1 MLASKTWKRSEVPA
15 KRYSPSYNSNTNS
28 SLPKLL
34 LKHNGLI
41 LKNSYILY
49 LFQIS
54 ETARLKDMYVLF
66 RGHFCQCDSQNARKY
81 FNPRN
86 FLGNSFSKN
95 YICWFFISRFLRFWK
110 SQDFFKAHCEVES
123 LQCGLVQ
130 IRLQPVFCWFSTRGT
145 NRLFVTPHEK
155 IKK

>member
-15 KRYSPSYNSNTNS
+15 KRYSPSYNSSTNS

-54 ETARLKDMYVLF
+54 ETARLKDMYVWF
-66 RGHFCQCDSQNARKY
+66 SGHFCQCDSQNARKY
-81 FNPRN
+81 
-86 FLGNSFSKN
+86 
-95 YICWFFISRFLRFWK
+95 
-110 SQDFFKAHCEVES
+110 
-123 LQCGLVQ
+123 
-130 IRLQPVFCWFSTRGT
+130 STREISLEIVFPRTTYADSLYLDFYVFGKARIFLKLT
-145 NRLFVTPHEK
+145 VKLNHYNVA
-155 IKK
+155 